1 MDQWIALAQGPLFAL
16 AFLIMILGLARLFV
30 LQVHALAIRKGR
42 RIRNAPWKKI
52 LRDAT
57 TWIVPIRHFI
67 PGTVIFSS
75 VSFLSHIGIILVP
88 VFLDDHIVLWESFFK
103 VNLPSIGKGTAD
115 FLTLFT
121 LACILVLLGYRAFGR
136 RQRAMSQPMDYILL
150 LMVFLPFA
158 TGYLASHP
166 EVNPFPWNVTFL
178 CHLLSAEALF
188 VAIPFTKLAHIVL
201 FMFDRISAIHWQ
213 LRPGAGDRVAHALFG
228 NEARV

>member
-1 MDQWIALAQGPLFAL
+1 MDHWIELAQGPLFTL
-16 AFLIMILGLARLFV
+16 TFLIMILGLLRLFV

-42 RIRNAPWKKI
+42 RLRNAPWTKI

-57 TWIVPIRHFI
+57 TWILPVRHFI
-67 PGTVIFSS
+67 PGTVFFSS

-88 VFLDDHIVLWESFFK
+88 VFLDDHIVLWEALFN
-103 VNLPSIGKGTAD
+103 VNLPSIGREAAD

-121 LACILVLLGYRAFGR
+121 LVCIMVLFGYRTFGR
-136 RQRAMSQPMDYILL
+136 RQRSMSSPMDYILL

-158 TGYLASHP
+158 SGYLASHP
-166 EVNPFPWNVTFL
+166 GGNPFPWNATFL
-178 CHLLSAEALF
+178 FHILSAELLF

-201 FMFDRISAIHWQ
+201 FMFDRISAVHWQ

-228 NEARV
+228 NEAKV